1 MVGKGGGE
9 VVDIQHRMERFQLV
23 KEEVEGH
30 CLVGKQRMN
39 ARGDERLDRD
49 GGGAVADDDGGVLG
63 GALGTNRKNGRS

>member
-1 MVGKGGGE
+1 M
-9 VVDIQHRMERFQLV
+9 V